1 MSKTKK
7 EIFEELL
14 AKEPTEENALK
25 SVDFALQHMKYNKF
39 MIQTRSESSK
49 DFYTMLG
56 IVIFIGLLSVIM
68 FIYLYLNQELL
79 KNINYMLITG
89 ITFHLFI
96 SNIFSVFDSK
106 PIKHFQ
112 VYKQIQDNIH
122 KEKIEE
128 NRKEKLDN
136 ISKLAEEYLN

>member
-14 AKEPTEENALK
+14 AKEPTEENVLK
-25 SVDFALQHMKYNKF
+25 SVDFALKYMHYNKF
-39 MIQTRSESSK
+39 RIKTRSESSK

-56 IVIFIGLLSVIM
+56 IVIFIGLLSVLM
-68 FIYLYLNQELL
+68 FIYLYLNQELI
-79 KNINYMLITG
+79 KNINYLLITG
-89 ITFHLFI
+89 IMFHLFI

-112 VYKQIQDNIH
+112 VYKQIQDNINLS
-122 KEKIEE
+122 KKEE
-128 NRKEKLDN
+128 NRKENENKLN
-136 ISKLAEEYLN
+136 ELIKEYL